1 MEQVKEQ
8 LEQVKEAAKETLLGV
23 EVEPGTE
30 YSAQPRNEFM
40 QFAIKDEELGE
51 YYMTAKEFVDAVA
64 PAGEDYVGDA
74 LAELRTLSIEA
85 LDTCDTRVR
94 YPHIS

>member
-23 EVEPGTE
+23 EIEPGTE
-30 YSAQPRNEFM
+30 YSAQTRNEFM
-40 QFAIKDEELGE
+40 QFALKDEESGE

-64 PAGEDYVGDA
+64 PAGEDYVGSS
-74 LAELRTLSIEA
+74 LADLWPRRTEQ
-85 LDTCDTRVR
+85 
-94 YPHIS
+94 

>member
-8 LEQVKEAAKETLLGV
+8 LEQVKDAAKETLLGV

-30 YSAQPRNEFM
+30 YSAQTRNEFM
-40 QFAIKDEELGE
+40 QYAIKDEESGE

-64 PAGEDYVGDA
+64 PAGENYVGHIPA
-74 LAELRTLSIEA
+74 NVLRLSIGA
-85 LDTCDTRVR
+85 VN
-94 YPHIS
+94 IS